1 MDRFSNR
8 LVLISAFA
16 LLACTSPLAAA
27 KNVVIQGER
36 GTRWCCPDGKK
47 GPDCKQFPASVPLG
61 ADCKLNIAIVPDPS
75 ITPAQAP
82 VRFRNIGSRLTW
94 GTTMGLPVWATRPVM
109 PSPRL

>member
-8 LVLISAFA
+8 LVLMSAFA
-16 LLACTSPLAAA
+16 LLACASPLAVA

-61 ADCKLNIAIVPDPS
+61 AECRLNIAIVPDPG

-82 VRFRNIGSRLTW
+82 VRDRHELT
-94 GTTMGLPVWATRPVM
+94 LKPVAEDGP
-109 PSPRL
+109 PAAASKAAAKQK